1 MSPPQERG
9 AGERR
14 GRREEGQV
22 SEVAARDGLVR
33 EEPVRGGAG
42 ERGGDERWTGEGGAG
57 ERGAGEGGGGERWTG
72 EGGAGERGAG
82 ENRRLLQVPTNS
94 TGLNASTK
102 HGDCS

>member
-33 EEPVRGGAG
+33 VGPAS
-42 ERGGDERWTGEGGAG
+42 EGPA
-57 ERGAGEGGGGERWTG
+57 RIVDYYRF
-72 EGGAGERGAG
+72 
-82 ENRRLLQVPTNS
+82 RLTPLV
-94 TGLNASTK
+94 
-102 HGDCS
+102 